1 MQAIKTIKGSGEP
14 QVQLTKGKVV
24 GLVDYV
30 ITLRSEIAQQK
41 TVALHTQ
48 YATVPSYVFAPAGEA
63 WFSDS
68 PGASGIRPL
77 YVPSLEELG
86 LDEESYELE
95 AMAVVEASDPNGTN
109 DPIEVRALDL
119 STNTAV
125 TGSTGSGNLSGSAL
139 DAAIKTP
146 YFPIEGGKAYF
157 VDARKMNINGALAA
171 SLGRNRL
178 YVRAKAK

>member
-1 MQAIKTIKGSGEP
+1 
-14 QVQLTKGKVV
+14 
-24 GLVDYV
+24 LV
-30 ITLRSEIAQQK
+30 
-41 TVALHTQ
+41 
-48 YATVPSYVFAPAGEA
+48 
-63 WFSDS
+63 SDV

-86 LDEESYELE
+86 LDGESYELE

-109 DPIEVRALDL
+109 GRIEARVLDL
-119 STNTAV
+119 STNRTV
-125 TGSTGSGNLSGSAL
+125 IGSTGSGNLSGSAL

-157 VDARKMNINGALAA
+157 VDARKMDVNSTLAA